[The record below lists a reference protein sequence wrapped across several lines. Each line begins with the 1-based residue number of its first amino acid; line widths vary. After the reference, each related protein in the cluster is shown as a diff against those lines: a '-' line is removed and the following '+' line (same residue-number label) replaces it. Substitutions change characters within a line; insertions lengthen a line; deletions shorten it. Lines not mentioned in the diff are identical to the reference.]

1 MREVKGSQLRLRKI
15 GLWLVVDGKDLWK
28 SLEPYAVSVSFIDD
42 TKDKTK
48 SRLEVELADFKG
60 MFSNDTEFLRKLWSA
75 KVYAGVYVEGEFSFN
90 FGSFQLKA
98 FRGSYRDRLSL
109 SFVSYSKDYR
119 ELRRI
124 RNEHYENVSLE
135 NLARMLIQR
144 AGFIPIIRKIPSV
157 HYQKIE
163 LKHQSIEDF
172 LKAEAKKYNLK
183 FFVKGEKVA
192 FGEFETK
199 EHEVREITSLNFEL
213 EELKGV
219 SKVVVEYWN
228 GDRIIKYEHNTGKPG
243 EVIYHVERVENE
255 AQAKLVAERIAK
267 KYNKRKGKVMI
278 STYGQPIYAGEKVK
292 LEKPKILKGTWEVER
307 AVHRISKSE
316 GWTLEL
322 ELSPMA

>member
-1 MREVKGSQLRLRKI
+1 MRRDRESRLRLRKI

-48 SRLEVELADFKG
+48 SRLEVELADVGGK
-60 MFSNDTEFLRKLWSA
+60 FSDDVGFLKSLWSA
-75 KVYAGVYVEGEFSFN
+75 KVYAGVYVEGEYSFG
-90 FGSFQLKA
+90 FGTFKLKA

-124 RNEHYENVSLE
+124 RNEHYEKISLE
-135 NLARMLIQR
+135 NLAKMLIQR
-144 AGFIPIIRKIPSV
+144 AGFIPVIGKVPSV
-157 HYQKIE
+157 EYQKIE

-172 LKAEAKKYNLK
+172 LRQEAKKYNLK
-183 FFVKGEKVA
+183 FFVKGDKVA
-192 FGEFETK
+192 FGEFEAK
-199 EHEVREITSLNFEL
+199 EHRIEEWNSIEYEL

-219 SKVVVEYWN
+219 SKVVVEYWS
-228 GDRIIKYEHNTGKPG
+228 GDKVIKYEHETGKEG

-267 KYNKRKGKVMI
+267 KLNRRKGRVRI
-278 STYGQPIYAGEKVK
+278 STYGQPIYAGEAVK
-292 LEKPKILKGTWEVER
+292 IDKPEILRGKWEIER
-307 AVHRISKSE
+307 AVHRISKGE

-322 ELSPMA
+322 ELSPLA